1 MVAQKEMLPNG
12 NHSVSERTIASQNQN
27 GFVLNNPRD
36 NFGEELSLYDSGG
49 KSQSMDATTLS
60 PSEVIAK
67 RHHQHARN
75 GLRQFSRFLVAVA
88 ALVGVLA
95 TFCAGAQSCGIVQW
109 GAGNEYPPGPYSSP
123 VEACAI
129 RNGEVDDASGGW
141 GSGAIVTFSNAHV
154 RASTWGGTP
163 IGGYPGSG
171 VSCGYTIT
179 ITGPDISLPV
189 VFDPGDSLPFVFAI
203 VPPASCPKASPKRPR
218 RKTSAVHARSPS
230 AAIIV
235 TYPDTF
241 SRGC

>member
-1 MVAQKEMLPNG
+1 MGTITVQKSIGYAFALA
-12 NHSVSERTIASQNQN
+12 ASRLHFKEWQRR
-27 GFVLNNPRD
+27 L
-36 NFGEELSLYDSGG
+36 SGG
-49 KSQSMDATTLS
+49 DLQR
-60 PSEVIAK
+60 PI
-67 RHHQHARN
+67 HGNQHARN

-179 ITGPDISLPV
+179 ITGPDISSPV

-230 AAIIV
+230 AAIIGDV
-235 TYPDTF
+235 
-241 SRGC
+241 SEHVL